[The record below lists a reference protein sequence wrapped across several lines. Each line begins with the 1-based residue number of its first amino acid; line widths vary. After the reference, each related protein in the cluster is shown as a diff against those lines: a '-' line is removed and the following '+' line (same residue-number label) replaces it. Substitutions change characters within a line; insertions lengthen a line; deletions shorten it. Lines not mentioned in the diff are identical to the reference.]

1 MKNMLK
7 TLMILSALLFFS
19 PQAALAH
26 SYAEGVGDK
35 LAHGL
40 ANTVTGIGEI
50 PKNIIINTNE
60 KGAAYGVPVGLATGL
75 VHALGRTLTGAVD
88 LVTFIIPTKPIIY
101 PDFIWK
107 DWHKETHYHPD
118 WKLSTDSNGKSGDR
132 SYQDRPTD
140 RSYQDRPTDKPY
152 TDRPYQDKPM
162 DRPYQDRPTDRT
174 YE

>member
-7 TLMILSALLFFS
+7 TSMILSALLFFS
-19 PQAALAH
+19 PQAVLAH

-40 ANTVTGIGEI
+40 ANTITGIGEI

-60 KGAAYGVPVGLATGL
+60 KGAAYGVPVGLLTGI
-75 VHALGRTLTGAVD
+75 VHGVGRTLVGAVD
-88 LVTFIIPTKPIIY
+88 LVTFVIPTKPIIY

-107 DWHKETHYHPD
+107 DWDKETHYHPD
-118 WKLSTDSNGKSGDR
+118 WKLSTDSNGKSRDR

-140 RSYQDRPTDKPY
+140 RSYQDRPVDRPY
-152 TDRPYQDKPM
+152 QDRPMDRPYQDKP
-162 DRPYQDRPTDRT
+162 TDRT

>member
-1 MKNMLK
+1 MKKMLK

-35 LAHGL
+35 LAHGI

-50 PKNIIINTNE
+50 PKNIMLNTKE
-60 KGAAYGVPVGLATGL
+60 KGAAYGVPVGLFTGI
-75 VHALGRTLTGAVD
+75 VHGIGRTLTGAVD
-88 LVTFIIPTKPIIY
+88 LITFIIPTKPIIY

-107 DWHKETHYHPD
+107 DWDKETHYHPD
-118 WKLSTDSNGKSGDR
+118 WKLSTDSDGKSGGSSGGSYQESPPDR
-132 SYQDRPTD
+132 SYQDR
-140 RSYQDRPTDKPY
+140 
-152 TDRPYQDKPM
+152 PM
-162 DRPYQDRPTDRT
+162 DRPYQDRPVDRT